1 MMSMWMFPKIGV
13 YTPKW
18 MIYNGS
24 KPYEQM
30 DFFLGVKTHPYFLVQ
45 HPMFFSARG
54 KYYSNHGGFVME
66 EYLMGFDASFFGFN
80 DVQAAQ
86 FF

>member
-18 MIYNGS
+18 MIFNG

-30 DFFLGVKTHPYFLVQ
+30 DDLGGFPIFLET
-45 HPMFFSARG
+45 PMFFSARG

-86 FF
+86 FQR